1 MTKFND
7 LFAAI
12 VAPAIND
19 GPGGRGEEV
28 VYLPHN
34 KPERRAITVRINR
47 NRAERNDQGVMVPML
62 TFTVIDSSTTGISR
76 SEVSIG
82 RDQIL
87 LKIEPNGES
96 ERRTVGA
103 IVEES
108 GGELE
113 FMVG

>member
-1 MTKFND
+1 MPTNFDEMFAEKCSPMLND
-7 LFAAI
+7 LF
-12 VAPAIND
+12 
-19 GPGGRGEEV
+19 GESAT
-28 VYLPHN
+28 YFPCNRLPSG
-34 KPERRAITVRINR
+34 RAITVRINR